1 MLHAFGESVV
11 PRVTLITRRAY
22 GGAYVAMNSKSLGA
36 TRVFAWPTAEVSVMG
51 AVAAVRVLHRRLLA
65 DIAEDQRES
74 MELELAAEHDRVSG
88 GVEKALEIGAV
99 DEIIKPT
106 QTRSALAKA
115 IASAP
120 YRRGNHGNIPL

>member
-1 MLHAFGESVV
+1 
-11 PRVTLITRRAY
+11 
-22 GGAYVAMNSKSLGA
+22 MNSKSMGA

-65 DIAEDQRES
+65 DIPQEQRES

-88 GVEKALEIGAV
+88 GVERAIEIGAV
-99 DEIIKPT
+99 DEIVEPT

-115 IASAP
+115 IAAAP
-120 YRRGNHGNIPL
+120 HRRGNHGNIPL